1 MLHNDLIEQ
10 ADHLARREPKRPRQ
24 ASLRRAVSAAYYA
37 MFHTLVT
44 DATALLVP
52 GRPSGLR
59 LQARRA
65 FSHRDM
71 RSACE
76 AFVTQAAP
84 AARDRR
90 NPQQLLTLPLE
101 PEIREIAETF
111 VKLQDARHDADY
123 NLAQQFDRMRVLAV
137 IQRAKQAIASWKR
150 VQTQPNAQ
158 VFLTALVLQNRWR
171 R

>member
-1 MLHNDLIEQ
+1 MLHHDLVEQ
-10 ADHLARREPKRPRQ
+10 ADHLARRETKRPRQ

-37 MFHTLVT
+37 MFHSLVT

-52 GRPSGLR
+52 NRPSGLR

-76 AFVTQAAP
+76 AFVTQSTPTAH
-84 AARDRR
+84 DRR
-90 NPQQLLTLPLE
+90 NPRRLMTLPLE
-101 PEIREIAETF
+101 PEIVEIAKTF
-111 VKLQDARHDADY
+111 VALQDARHDADY
-123 NLAQQFDRMRVLAV
+123 NLSERFDRVRVLAV
-137 IQRAKQAIASWKR
+137 IERAKQAISRWNRIRAK
-150 VQTQPNAQ
+150 PNGQ